1 MPASHP
7 LHVHDKVHL
16 YPLIRPSAHPHLTH
30 YSANNKSRQNAE
42 YTREKPNSG
51 SDTTRSKT
59 EPDNSPHSL
68 EAYKGIATSRYIQTS
83 KAPTNQGHFHTLPY
97 LSLDTLSCRFKVLP
111 RREAHLPSVPL
122 QSSPPP
128 HVTHTNPRPH
138 TPIPTLPT
146 PKPMEQQQ
154 HTSHSD
160 QALKKARK
168 VKLQTGENPVLF
180 SRFLSTQ
187 SKPHRSLSNAHLFF
201 SFYHSLSLCFSLC
214 SPMCMIM
221 LFLFPSLQIPPIRHI
236 L

>member
-1 MPASHP
+1 MAAIRLDPKLNPTTAHIVTKP
-7 LHVHDKVHL
+7 TKVSQH
-16 YPLIRPSAHPHLTH
+16 
-30 YSANNKSRQNAE
+30 Q
-42 YTREKPNSG
+42 
-51 SDTTRSKT
+51 D
-59 EPDNSPHSL
+59 
-68 EAYKGIATSRYIQTS
+68 TS
-83 KAPTNQGHFHTLPY
+83 KQAKLPQIKDTSIPLPY

-168 VKLQTGENPVLF
+168 VKLQTDENPVHF
-180 SRFLSTQ
+180 SHFLSTQ

-201 SFYHSLSLCFSLC
+201 SFYHSLSMLLPLLSYVYDYAFLISISSNPSHSAHPLMYRIPSSFS
-214 SPMCMIM
+214 SSHPN
-221 LFLFPSLQIPPIRHI
+221 PG
-236 L
+236 